1 LSQVAGGRIRVSGWL
16 SFCGD
21 ALDKASDVSRAQQKE
36 SETPGTDLERK
47 RKGRG
52 GEQRERERERPLPR
66 FDASSGER
74 DFGIS
79 DQARLVLPV
88 PS

>member
-1 LSQVAGGRIRVSGWL
+1 MHWTRQVMFHGRS
-16 SFCGD
+16 
-21 ALDKASDVSRAQQKE
+21 
-36 SETPGTDLERK
+36 RK
-47 RKGRG
+47 RARPLVQIWNEKGRG
-52 GEQRERERERPLPR
+52 GEESRERERPLPR